1 MAEYIDIIK
10 NLTFLLERANNKI
23 AQLESNVPPNTPNTP
38 IKAENLQFL
47 PTPSEISEHDIL
59 DTINESEGMAT
70 AYISYDAKE
79 REEFMECVKDGKCL
93 CGAKT
98 RSKKPFDLLA
108 FKVHRSKNSH
118 HKNWYHSLKV
128 NSIKTDSST
137 DGVKG

>member
-1 MAEYIDIIK
+1 MTEYIDIIK

-23 AQLESNVPPNTPNTP
+23 DQLESNVPPNTP
-38 IKAENLQFL
+38 ISRKAETLQFL

-59 DTINESEGMAT
+59 NTINESEGVAT
-70 AYISYDAKE
+70 AYISYDATE
-79 REEFMECVKDGKCL
+79 RAEFEECVKDGKCL

-98 RSKKPFDLLA
+98 RSKRPFDLLA

-118 HKNWYHSLKV
+118 HKKWYHSLKV
-128 NSIKTDSST
+128 NSMKTDSST